1 MRIALVDRPPEEN
14 RLPGNRFAPLGKLL
28 QELGHEVVLRESQ
41 RAAGDRSGLILTA
54 HNRAISGQPLIEA
67 HRAAHQLVEFNP
79 DLVICPLRGGIGQGI
94 LMARACGEAFAD
106 TRVAI
111 WCDTPSQT
119 QFSRTDGLPSGLGAI
134 ISDALERQAMA
145 FADALIMPGGRR
157 PDGLDRLKTGA
168 ATIFEAIL
176 PSAPPVSRATPPRE
190 IEEVVFVGPI
200 ARSAGIA
207 EFVEA
212 AQRLSRD
219 GTLGDRTV
227 VFLGLARSGVQGVG
241 AEWLG
246 LSAASWPFSFKVVD
260 ETEPDSILHYITDAS
275 RLAVAIGDDAEEL
288 EPISRHAPNHCLIVR
303 STRRNELL
311 VDRLE
316 ADLRTALNSS
326 AFERQAGHAPTD
338 WDDLIH
344 RLAAQPIQ
352 GFSRKPASSG
362 ISVCIVHH
370 DRLALLATAI
380 ASIPDFV
387 GERPVEIIVLDNAS
401 GSAFVEE
408 EIHYRAGN
416 RRNVRIIRSAMPLP
430 QPTILNRGLAQARFD
445 TVLFLDDDNSYL
457 DGGVARLAA
466 AIDAGDFDVVV
477 TPLELFDA
485 DAQSPSASVGRLI
498 FLGAAHTAGLFFN
511 GFGDTSIAVRR
522 DAFIKLGGFHDPGY
536 DYPCLDWITLAK
548 AQAAELRIGTLQWP
562 AVRYRR
568 DTARADLAANKLDQ
582 EGVRTLVFEA
592 YGDAFDAH
600 LVARYAQKLQLE
612 EL

>member
-1 MRIALVDRPPEEN
+1 MRIALVDRPLEAL
-14 RLPGNRFAPLGKLL
+14 RFPGNRFAPLGDLL
-28 QELGHEVVLRESQ
+28 RRLGHEVLLHES
-41 RAAGDRSGLILTA
+41 RPMVGGGGGLILTP
-54 HNRAISGQPLIEA
+54 HNRAIAGQPLIDG
-67 HRAAHQLVEFNP
+67 HRVAHQLAALDPE
-79 DLVICPLRGGIGQGI
+79 LIICPLRGGIGQGI

-106 TRVAI
+106 TRVAL
-111 WCDTPSQT
+111 WCDTPSRT
-119 QFSRTDGLPSGLGAI
+119 QFGRADGLPSGLGPL

-145 FADALIMPGGRR
+145 LADALIMPGGRR
-157 PDGLDRLKTGA
+157 PDGLDGPMA
-168 ATIFEAIL
+168 GPATIFEATL
-176 PSAPPVSRATPPRE
+176 PSSPALSPAASPQG
-190 IEEVVFVGPI
+190 IDEVVFVGPL

-207 EFVEA
+207 EFIEA
-212 AQRLSRD
+212 TKRLSRD

-227 VFLGLARSGVQGVG
+227 VFLGMPRSGVQGIG

-246 LSAASWPFSFKVVD
+246 FSAAAWPFSFTVVD
-260 ETEPDSILHYITDAS
+260 ETRPDSILHYLADAR
-275 RLAVAIGDDAEEL
+275 RLAVAVGDDAEEL
-288 EPISRHAPNHCLIVR
+288 EPVRQNAANHCLLVR
-303 STRRNELL
+303 SPTGQELL

-316 ADLRTALNSS
+316 SDLRAALR
-326 AFERQAGHAPTD
+326 AVPFEKQAGGPPTD
-338 WDDLIH
+338 WDRLID
-344 RLAAQPIQ
+344 RLAAQPIRR
-352 GFSRKPASSG
+352 GSLESRG

-380 ASIPDFV
+380 ASIPDLV

-401 GSAFVEE
+401 GSPFVEE
-408 EIHYRAGN
+408 EILNRAGN
-416 RRNVRIIRSAMPLP
+416 RQNLRIVRSATPLP
-430 QPTILNRGLAQARFD
+430 QATILNRGLAQARFD

-466 AIDAGDFDVVV
+466 AIDAGNFDVVV

-485 DAQSPSASVGRLI
+485 DAAGPSANAGRLI

-522 DAFIKLGGFHDPGY
+522 DAFMRLGGFHDPGY
-536 DYPCLDWITLAK
+536 EYPCLDWVTLAK
-548 AQAAELRIGTLQWP
+548 AQAAGLRIGTLQWP

-568 DTARADLAANKLDQ
+568 DTARADLSAHKLDQ
-582 EGVRTLVFEA
+582 EGARALVFEV